1 MDKFGT
7 GTNFICAIP
16 LDFSCCL
23 NAKQLYTGPLR
34 AFRGHGANLFRGPL
48 PVPLLPIIEGKNF
61 LTMTFLSPA
70 PVDKFLGKNFSGQQS
85 FNCFRGTFPNIFH
98 TKFRPFAR
106 KTQIFRPK
114 ITNISPEK
122 QKYFAPQPGAW
133 GNSPHPPLPD
143 VQTLRRMVVC
153 QIPAGNRGY
162 GMAPDGNLLG
172 TGLEKAFLWLAY
184 VCY

>member
-1 MDKFGT
+1 MPNNCTQGRWELFG
-7 GTNFICAIP
+7 GMGQICFGGPYLCPYSQLLREKISWQWR
-16 LDFSCCL
+16 FS
-23 NAKQLYTGPLR
+23 P
-34 AFRGHGANLFRGPL
+34 P
-48 PVPLLPIIEGKNF
+48 P
-61 LTMTFLSPA
+61 
-70 PVDKFLGKNFSGQQS
+70 PVDKFLGKKFSGQQS